1 MLKPY
6 IAEGLWEDSTS
17 SQATLWGALKQYM
30 HPLNKVE
37 SLAHDAFQNE
47 GSLAWQEIQT
57 LLFDVN

>member
-6 IAEGLWEDSTS
+6 IAERLWEDSTS

-37 SLAHDAFQNE
+37 SLAHDAFQN
-47 GSLAWQEIQT
+47 GVFGINPRKGG
-57 LLFDVN
+57 F